1 MKVWSWRQAILRA
14 SLESTT
20 KLVLLV
26 LSTYMN
32 DHGEGCYPSTT
43 QIAHDAS
50 LTERAVFT
58 HLRKA
63 EMAGFLVRD
72 KRELSGRKWASNE
85 YRAAY
90 PGNDEPYSVENAGVN
105 LIHPTPSP
113 ELDSP
118 HGSVRDEP
126 DSVEGCTTFMRG
138 MNDVHTNSPKNS
150 PLNSSI
156 ELSPKQKKSYPPEF
170 EQFWSAW
177 PAARRCEKP
186 NAFTAWRDAC
196 KKIPSGV
203 LMAALQRYVLTNEAT
218 DGFAP
223 YPAKW
228 LKRGRW
234 LEFMP
239 ETSPAQATSTLDK
252 RDDDTPETAE
262 WLAILQHLRSKHGEA
277 VCRSWFGQLRQMNK
291 QGGQMTLQAPTRF
304 VAEWVKTHYAADI
317 LQAVQSVWPGII
329 AVRIDGSP
337 APQTNRQSPTENTT
351 PATPAWSDS
360 GQQ

>member
-20 KLVLLV
+20 KLVLLA

-58 HLRKA
+58 HIRKA

-90 PGNDEPYSVENAGVN
+90 PGNDEPYSAENAGVN
-105 LIHPTPSP
+105 LIHPMPSP
-113 ELDSP
+113 ELNSS
-118 HGSVRDEP
+118 HGKVRDEP

-150 PLNSSI
+150 SLNPK
-156 ELSPKQKKSYPPEF
+156 ELSPKDKKSYPPEF

-186 NAFTAWRDAC
+186 HAYTAWREAC
-196 KKIPSGV
+196 KKIAPDV
-203 LMAALQRYVLTNEAT
+203 LMAALQRYVLTKEAME
-218 DGFAP
+218 GFAP

-228 LKRGRW
+228 LKRERW

-239 ETSPAQATSTLDK
+239 EASPAQATSTLDK
-252 RDDDTPETAE
+252 QDHDTPETAG
-262 WLAILQHLRSKHGEA
+262 WLVILQHLRSKHGDA
-277 VCRSWFGQLRQMNK
+277 VCRSWFSQLRIVDK
-291 QGGQMTLQAPTRF
+291 QDGQMVLHAPTCF
-304 VAEWVKTHYAADI
+304 VAEWVRSHYTADI
-317 LQAVQSVWPGII
+317 AQAAQSVWPEI
-329 AVRIDGSP
+329 ADVRIEGS
-337 APQTNRQSPTENTT
+337 SKL
-351 PATPAWSDS
+351 
-360 GQQ
+360 